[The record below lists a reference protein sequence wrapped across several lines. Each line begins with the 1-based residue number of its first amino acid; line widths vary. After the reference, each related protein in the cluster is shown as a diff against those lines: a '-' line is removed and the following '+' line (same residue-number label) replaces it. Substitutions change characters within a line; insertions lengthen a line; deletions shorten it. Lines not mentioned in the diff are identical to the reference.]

1 MKMSAPQKP
10 RPKRKRAAFT
20 GSAKVTLAAL
30 SVLGFIGGWD
40 VLARLDQ
47 NKTAQASE
55 PAPVSPASNAR
66 VLVQPTPWPT
76 IPPLPE
82 LSPIP
87 TLLPTLTTAGQPGD
101 SLAAVQSG
109 QPIAPAAI
117 QIAPA
122 PTLAPLPALA
132 PLPTLPAPPPPPPPP
147 VWTDNGGGGNQS
159 GGS

>member
-1 MKMSAPQKP
+1 MNQSQKP

-40 VLARLDQ
+40 VIARLDHH
-47 NKTAQASE
+47 KEAQASE
-55 PAPVSPASNAR
+55 PVPVSPAANAR
-66 VLVQPTPWPT
+66 VLAQPIPWPT

-87 TLLPTLTTAGQPGD
+87 TLVPTLTTAGQRGD
-101 SLAAVQSG
+101 SLAAAQPG
-109 QPIAPAAI
+109 QQIAPAAI
-117 QIAPA
+117 QIAPL

-132 PLPTLPAPPPPPPPP
+132 PLPTLPAPPPPPPPAP
-147 VWTDNGGGGNQS
+147 VWNGGGGNQS